1 MIDAAEGLSNRSGVG
16 NHAHGALHPGKVT
29 TGNDS
34 GRLIVDTTECGGME
48 ALANCDKLKHE
59 DVPLES
65 SIEEAARMRG
75 VHRGSSKE

>member
-1 MIDAAEGLSNRSGVG
+1 
-16 NHAHGALHPGKVT
+16 
-29 TGNDS
+29 
-34 GRLIVDTTECGGME
+34 ME